1 MGFLDKYASQILGIT
16 RIMSGLL
23 FLAHGTAKMF
33 NFPARDGWSG
43 YNPMS
48 LSGAAGA
55 IEVIGGTLIVL
66 GFFSRPAAFI
76 ASGTMAFAYFIAHAP
91 QSFFPLLNRGDAAI
105 LFCFLFL
112 YIAAAGP
119 GAFSINKK

>member
-16 RIMSGLL
+16 RIIAGLL
-23 FLAHGTAKMF
+23 FLAHGTNKIF
-33 NFPARDGWSG
+33 NFPARDTWNG
-43 YNPMS
+43 YDPMT
-48 LSGAAGA
+48 LGGAAGL

-66 GFFSRPAAFI
+66 GFYSRPAAFI
-76 ASGTMAFAYFIAHAP
+76 CSGTMAFAYFIAHAP
-91 QSFFPLLNRGDAAI
+91 QNFFPLLNRGDAAI

>member
-16 RIMSGLL
+16 RIMAGLL

-33 NFPARDGWSG
+33 NFPARDGWDG
-43 YNPMS
+43 YNLMS
-48 LSGAAGA
+48 LSGVAGA
-55 IEVIGGTLIVL
+55 IEVFAGALIIV
-66 GFFSRPAAFI
+66 GFYSRPAAFLS
-76 ASGTMAFAYFIAHAP
+76 SGTMAFAYFIAHAP
-91 QSFFPLLNRGDAAI
+91 QNFYPLLNRGDAAI

-119 GAFSINKK
+119 GAFAINKK

>member
-1 MGFLDKYASQILGIT
+1 MGFLDKYASQILGST

-55 IEVIGGTLIVL
+55 IEVIGGTMIIL
-66 GFFSRPAAFI
+66 GFYSRPAAFI
-76 ASGTMAFAYFIAHAP
+76 CSGTMAFAYFIAHAP
-91 QSFFPLLNRGDAAI
+91 QNFYPLLNRGDAAI

>member
-16 RIMSGLL
+16 RIMAGLL

-33 NFPARDGWSG
+33 NFPARDGWDG
-43 YNPMS
+43 YNIMS
-48 LSGAAGA
+48 LSGVAGA
-55 IEVIGGTLIVL
+55 IEVFAGALIIV
-66 GFFSRPAAFI
+66 GFYSRPAAVLS
-76 ASGTMAFAYFIAHAP
+76 SGTMAFAYFIAHAP
-91 QSFFPLLNRGDAAI
+91 QNFYPLLNRGDAAI

-119 GAFSINKK
+119 GAFAINKK

>member
-16 RIMSGLL
+16 RIMAGLL

-33 NFPARDGWSG
+33 NSPARDGWDG
-43 YNPMS
+43 YNIMS
-48 LSGAAGA
+48 LSGVAGA
-55 IEVIGGTLIVL
+55 IEVFAGALIIV
-66 GFFSRPAAFI
+66 GFYSRPAAFLS
-76 ASGTMAFAYFIAHAP
+76 SGTMAFAYFIAHAP
-91 QSFFPLLNRGDAAI
+91 QNFYPLLNRGDAAI

-119 GAFSINKK
+119 GAFAINKK

>member
-16 RIMSGLL
+16 RIMAGLL

-33 NFPARDGWSG
+33 NFPARDGWDG
-43 YNPMS
+43 YNIMS
-48 LSGAAGA
+48 LSGVAGA
-55 IEVIGGTLIVL
+55 IEVFAGALIIV
-66 GFFSRPAAFI
+66 GFYSRPAAFLS
-76 ASGTMAFAYFIAHAP
+76 SGTMAFAYFIAHAP
-91 QSFFPLLNRGDAAI
+91 QNFYPLLNRGDAAI

-119 GAFSINKK
+119 GAIAINKK

>member
-16 RIMSGLL
+16 RIMAGLL

-33 NFPARDGWSG
+33 NFPARDGWDG
-43 YNPMS
+43 YNIMS
-48 LSGAAGA
+48 LSGVAGA
-55 IEVIGGTLIVL
+55 IEVFAGALIIV
-66 GFFSRPAAFI
+66 GFYSRPAAFLS
-76 ASGTMAFAYFIAHAP
+76 SGTMAFAYFIAHAP
-91 QSFFPLLNRGDAAI
+91 QNFYPLLNRGDAAI

-119 GAFSINKK
+119 GAFAINKK

>member
-16 RIMSGLL
+16 RIMAGLL

-33 NFPARDGWSG
+33 NFPARDGWDG
-43 YNPMS
+43 YNIMS
-48 LSGAAGA
+48 GVAGA
-55 IEVIGGTLIVL
+55 IEVFAGALIIV
-66 GFFSRPAAFI
+66 GFYSRPAAFLS
-76 ASGTMAFAYFIAHAP
+76 SGTMAFAYFIAHAP
-91 QSFFPLLNRGDAAI
+91 QNFYPLLNRGDAAI

-119 GAFSINKK
+119 GAFAINKK

>member
-16 RIMSGLL
+16 RIMAGLL

-33 NFPARDGWSG
+33 NFPARDSWDG
-43 YNPMS
+43 YNIMS
-48 LSGAAGA
+48 LSGVAGA
-55 IEVIGGTLIVL
+55 IEVFAGALIIV
-66 GFFSRPAAFI
+66 GFYSRPAAFLS
-76 ASGTMAFAYFIAHAP
+76 SGTMAFAYFIAHAP
-91 QSFFPLLNRGDAAI
+91 QNFFPLLNRGVAAI

>member
-16 RIMSGLL
+16 RIIAGLL
-23 FLAHGTAKMF
+23 FLAHGTNKIF
-33 NFPARDGWSG
+33 NFPARDTWNG
-43 YNPMS
+43 YDPMT
-48 LSGAAGA
+48 LGGAAGL
-55 IEVIGGTLIVL
+55 IEVIGGTLIIL
-66 GFFSRPAAFI
+66 GFYSRPAAFI
-76 ASGTMAFAYFIAHAP
+76 ASGTMAVAYWYAHFP
-91 QSFFPLLNRGDAAI
+91 RNFFPLLNGGDAAI

>member
-16 RIMSGLL
+16 RIMAGLL

-33 NFPARDGWSG
+33 NFPARDGWDG
-43 YNPMS
+43 YNIMS
-48 LSGAAGA
+48 LSGVAGA
-55 IEVIGGTLIVL
+55 LEVFAGALIIV
-66 GFFSRPAAFI
+66 GFYSRPAAFLS
-76 ASGTMAFAYFIAHAP
+76 SGTMAFAYFIAHAP
-91 QSFFPLLNRGDAAI
+91 QNFYPLLNRGDAAI

-119 GAFSINKK
+119 GAFAINKK

>member
-1 MGFLDKYASQILGIT
+1 
-16 RIMSGLL
+16 
-23 FLAHGTAKMF
+23 
-33 NFPARDGWSG
+33 
-43 YNPMS
+43 MS

-76 ASGTMAFAYFIAHAP
+76 CSGTMAFASFIAHAP
-91 QSFFPLLNRGDAAI
+91 QNFFPLLNRGDAAI

>member
-16 RIMSGLL
+16 RIMAGLQ

-33 NFPARDGWSG
+33 NFPARDGWDG
-43 YNPMS
+43 YNIMS
-48 LSGAAGA
+48 LSGVAGA
-55 IEVIGGTLIVL
+55 IEVFAGALIIGG
-66 GFFSRPAAFI
+66 FYSRPAAFLS
-76 ASGTMAFAYFIAHAP
+76 SGTMAFAYFIAHAP
-91 QSFFPLLNRGDAAI
+91 QNFYPLLNRGDAAI

-119 GAFSINKK
+119 GAFAINKK

>member
-1 MGFLDKYASQILGIT
+1 MGFLDRYASQILGIT
-16 RIMSGLL
+16 RIMAGLL

-33 NFPARDGWSG
+33 NFPAREGWEG

-55 IEVIGGTLIVL
+55 IEVIGGSLIIL
-66 GFFSRPAAFI
+66 GFYSRFAAFV

-91 QSFFPLLNRGDAAI
+91 QNFFPLLNRGDAAI

>member
-16 RIMSGLL
+16 RIMAGLQ

-33 NFPARDGWSG
+33 NFPARDGWDG
-43 YNPMS
+43 YNIMS
-48 LSGAAGA
+48 LSGVAGA
-55 IEVIGGTLIVL
+55 IEVFAGALIIV
-66 GFFSRPAAFI
+66 GFYSRPAAFLS
-76 ASGTMAFAYFIAHAP
+76 SGTMAFAYFIAHAP
-91 QSFFPLLNRGDAAI
+91 QNFYPLLNRGDAAI

-119 GAFSINKK
+119 GAFAINKK

>member
-16 RIMSGLL
+16 RIMAGLQ

-33 NFPARDGWSG
+33 NFPARDGWDG
-43 YNPMS
+43 YNIMS
-48 LSGAAGA
+48 LSGVAGA
-55 IEVIGGTLIVL
+55 LEVFAGALIIV
-66 GFFSRPAAFI
+66 GFYSRPAAFLS
-76 ASGTMAFAYFIAHAP
+76 SGTMAFAYFIAHAP
-91 QSFFPLLNRGDAAI
+91 QNFYPLLNRGDAAI

-119 GAFSINKK
+119 GAFAINKK

>member
-16 RIMSGLL
+16 RIMAGLL

-33 NFPARDGWSG
+33 NFPARDGWDG
-43 YNPMS
+43 YNIMI
-48 LSGAAGA
+48 LSGVAGA
-55 IEVIGGTLIVL
+55 IEVFAGALIIV
-66 GFFSRPAAFI
+66 GFYSRPAAFLS
-76 ASGTMAFAYFIAHAP
+76 SGTMAFAYFIAHAP
-91 QSFFPLLNRGDAAI
+91 QNFYPLLNRGDAAI

-119 GAFSINKK
+119 GAFAINKK